1 VTWLVALRLGRVSN
15 LPTVWTNVL
24 AGIVLAGGGIGF
36 GAGVILLLALSL
48 FYIAGMFLN
57 DAFDREIDARERPER
72 PIPSGAV
79 TARAVFLSAFAMM
92 AVGFVLL
99 IVVGYGFDGGTGWR
113 PAVGGVLLGL
123 AIVFYDSHHKGN
135 PLSPLLMGLC
145 RMLVYFT
152 AGAAVAPSM
161 PVGLV
166 VAALVALSY
175 LIGLTYVAKHES
187 GRSMTVLW
195 PLAFLA
201 IPFVYAAPIAV
212 NTVIGA
218 ALALLFLLWTVYAL
232 TLVLGRNR
240 RVPRAVGHM
249 LAGICLL
256 DAIFIAGQ
264 GASELAV
271 LAAVGFPLTLLFQRV
286 VPGT

>member
-1 VTWLVALRLGRVSN
+1 MTWKIALRLGRVSN

-24 AGIVLAGGGIGF
+24 AGVVLAGGTI
-36 GAGVILLLALSL
+36 GAGAGLLLILALSL
-48 FYIAGMFLN
+48 FYVAGMFLN

-79 TARAVFLSAFAMM
+79 TARAVFLGAFAMM
-92 AVGFVLL
+92 AAGLVLL
-99 IVVGYGFDGGTGWR
+99 VVVGYGVEGGTGWR
-113 PAVGGVLLGL
+113 PAAGGVLLGL
-123 AIVFYDSHHKGN
+123 AIVLYDWNHKGN
-135 PLSPLLMGLC
+135 ALSPVLMGLC
-145 RMLVYFT
+145 RLLVYFT
-152 AGAAVAPSM
+152 AGAAVTVALP
-161 PVGLV
+161 GALV

-187 GRSMTVLW
+187 GRTMTVLW

-201 IPFVYAAPIAV
+201 IPFVYAAPIALEPAV
-212 NTVIGA
+212 GA
-218 ALALLFLLWTVYAL
+218 GLFLLFLAWIVYAL

-264 GASELAV
+264 GDPGLAL
-271 LAAVGFPLTLLFQRV
+271 LAAVGFPLTLVFQRV

>member
-1 VTWLVALRLGRVSN
+1 MTWKIALRLGRVSN

-24 AGIVLAGGGIGF
+24 AGVVLAGGTI
-36 GAGVILLLALSL
+36 GAGAGLLLILALSL
-48 FYIAGMFLN
+48 FYVAGMFLN

-79 TARAVFLSAFAMM
+79 TARAVFLGAFAMM
-92 AVGFVLL
+92 AAGLVLL
-99 IVVGYGFDGGTGWR
+99 VVVGYGVEGGTGWR
-113 PAVGGVLLGL
+113 PAAGGVLLGL
-123 AIVFYDSHHKGN
+123 AIVLYDWNHKGN
-135 PLSPLLMGLC
+135 ALSPVLMGLC
-145 RMLVYFT
+145 RLLVYFT
-152 AGAAVAPSM
+152 AGVAVTAALPGA
-161 PVGLV
+161 LV
-166 VAALVALSY
+166 VAALVALAY

-187 GRSMTVLW
+187 GRTMTVLW

-201 IPFVYAAPIAV
+201 VPFVYAALIALETAV
-212 NTVIGA
+212 GA
-218 ALALLFLLWTVYAL
+218 GLFLLFLAWIVYAL

-264 GASELAV
+264 GDPGLAL